1 MKRFDEAPYYKCEFC
16 QNYWNS
22 SCDGTE
28 VGDIEDCRAYKV
40 TREGT
45 WVKTVDEFHESIAEI
60 LFLKVMCFVACVLA
74 LIGIFY

>member
-1 MKRFDEAPYYKCEFC
+1 MKRFDETPYYKCDFC

-28 VGDIEDCRAYKV
+28 VGEVKDCRAYKV

-45 WVKTVDEFHESIAEI
+45 WVKTVEELREAISDVF
-60 LFLKVMCFVACVLA
+60 FTKVMSFVACALA
-74 LIGIFY
+74 LTAIFY

>member
-1 MKRFDEAPYYKCEFC
+1 MKRFDEAPYYKCDFC

-40 TREGT
+40 TREGS
-45 WVKTVDEFHESIAEI
+45 WVKTVEELREAISDIF
-60 LFLKVMCFVACVLA
+60 FTKVMSLVACVLA
-74 LIGIFY
+74 LIAIFY

>member
-1 MKRFDEAPYYKCEFC
+1 MKRFDEAPYYKCDFC

-22 SCDGTE
+22 SCDGSE

-45 WVKTVDEFHESIAEI
+45 WVKTVEELREAISDIF
-60 LFLKVMCFVACVLA
+60 FTKVMSFVACVLA
-74 LIGIFY
+74 LIAIFY